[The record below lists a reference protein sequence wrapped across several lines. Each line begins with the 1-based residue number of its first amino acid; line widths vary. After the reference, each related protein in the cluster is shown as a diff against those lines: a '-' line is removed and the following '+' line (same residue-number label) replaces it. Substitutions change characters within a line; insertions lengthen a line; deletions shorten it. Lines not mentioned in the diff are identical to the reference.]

1 MNATTTRTVRRPAV
15 KISARDKRDGE
26 SLPMLDWALIAA
38 LAAIA
43 MLGAVMI
50 FSASMPYAEKNYG
63 NAFYFINRQL
73 VFTIGGLIIAYVLF
87 RFPLDDWERH
97 GPLLLVIALLLLTLV
112 LIPGIGKEVNGSRR
126 WLDFGFISVQVSEAV
141 KLFIIVYLA
150 GYLVRRSDRVKRDF
164 GAFVRPLIVIC
175 LAGVLL
181 ILEPDFGATV
191 VIILTAMGMLFVG
204 GVQFRQFLALIAAF
218 AGTGALLIWFS
229 PYRMKRL
236 TSFLNPWADPY
247 NDGFQLSQSLIAI
260 GSGSWDGVG
269 FGSSVQKLFYL
280 PESHTDFLFAVFA
293 EEAGLIGVLLLIS
306 LFSFVVWRCMNIAAR
321 ADAVG
326 NRFGGFVALGIG
338 IWVGLQAF
346 INMGVNMGILPTK
359 GITLPLMS
367 YGGSSIVIMCVTF
380 SLLIRID
387 HETRVLTASRL
398 KRSAPAAKAKVQS

>member
-1 MNATTTRTVRRPAV
+1 MSASNARPATRPAV
-15 KISARDKRDGE
+15 KIPTRIRGE
-26 SLPMLDWALIAA
+26 SELLPMVDWPMIAA
-38 LAAIA
+38 LALIT

-50 FSASMPYAEKNYG
+50 FSSSMPFAEKNYG
-63 NAFYFINRQL
+63 DPFHFINRQL
-73 VFTIGGLIIAYVLF
+73 LFMVGGLIIAYLLF
-87 RFPLDDWERH
+87 RFPLDDWERY
-97 GPLLLVIALLLLTLV
+97 GPLLLVTALLMLTLV
-112 LIPGIGKEVNGSRR
+112 LIPGIGREVNGSRR
-126 WLDFGFISVQVSEAV
+126 WLNLGFISVQVSEAV

-150 GYLVRRSDRVKRDF
+150 GYLVRRSDKVKRDF
-164 GAFVRPLIVIC
+164 GAFIRPLVLIC

-191 VIILTAMGMLFVG
+191 VIVLTAMGMLFVG
-204 GVQFRQFLALIAAF
+204 GVQFRQFLALILAF
-218 AGTGALLIWFS
+218 AGAGALLIWIS

-269 FGSSVQKLFYL
+269 LGSSVQKLFYL

-293 EEAGLIGVLLLIS
+293 EETGLIGVLVLVA
-306 LFSFVVWRCMNIAAR
+306 LFSFVVWRCMDIAAK

-326 NRFGGFVALGIG
+326 NRFGGYVAVGIG

-359 GITLPLMS
+359 GITLPMMS

-387 HETRVLTASRL
+387 HETRVLNAARL
-398 KRSAPAAKAKVQS
+398 KRLASKKEART